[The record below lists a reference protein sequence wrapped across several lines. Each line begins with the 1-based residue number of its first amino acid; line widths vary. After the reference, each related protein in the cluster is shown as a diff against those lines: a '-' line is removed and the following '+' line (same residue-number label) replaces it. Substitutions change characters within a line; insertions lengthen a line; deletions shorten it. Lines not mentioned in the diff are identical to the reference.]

1 MATPKMVLRMRLLSP
16 TGTDQ
21 EHPQR
26 KSCRSAY
33 RTIAFLC
40 LGAALIVPANASPPE
55 TAEEQI
61 EFFEKNV
68 RPLLAKNC
76 WACHNPDLKTAELDL
91 TTAAGF
97 TAGAQS
103 GALISKENPAESR
116 LLQVIGYEARLKMPP
131 TGKLSEEE
139 IQTLA
144 RWVGMGAP
152 WPNAEPSPPLRPS
165 KNGKVFTE
173 EEKNFWAFRPVQAY
187 EPPQVN
193 NEKWVRSPV
202 DRFILKKLEAKG
214 LKPAPPAGKETLLR
228 RATYDLT
235 GLPPTEKEIADFLA
249 DRSPKAFEKVVDR
262 LLASARYGERW
273 GRHWLDVARYADSTG
288 NDEDHRYPFSWRYR
302 DYVIESFNRDI
313 PYDQFVREQIAGDL
327 LPPEN
332 PEEVNRR
339 GIIATGFLAL
349 GQKAVAQQDK
359 KKMLYDIYDDQ
370 LDAVSKAFLGVTL
383 ACARCHDHKFDPFLT
398 KDYYALIGIFAST
411 KNFSNSES
419 HVAKLHFSPLAPK
432 KEFDRYLAHREIL
445 YEKAGQID
453 RIVEEET
460 ERADKEHIPRTADYM
475 PAARRVYEGEAS
487 LDAIARDAGLKEETL
502 RRWVEY
508 LKPNG
513 EARPHLEKW
522 FAASADRQRAA
533 AETYREQLLERA
545 AEWRKSLASWR
556 KRQREKLKGLLSM
569 PGKGKPKFKKEK
581 DPFFYEV
588 YFNGGPLAWPE
599 DEPERLFSEPSR
611 ARLHTLNREFLHLK
625 ETSPATPEMAC
636 AVAEGEPVVQRLFI
650 RGDHGNPG
658 EPVPKRFPLILA
670 GDDPPLFQE
679 GSGRRELAEWLTRP
693 DNPLTARVMV
703 NRIWQGHFGE
713 GLVRTPN
720 NFGRM
725 GERPT
730 HPKLLD
736 YLAKRFVEDGWSVK
750 KMHRLLMLSSAY
762 RMSSRAVPRQLDLD
776 QINRLLSRF
785 NPRRLDVEEIRDGLL
800 AMDGSLDF
808 TLGGTLVTFRTYTD
822 SENSNERLS
831 LDPETNNRRM
841 VYLPLRRANLPPLL
855 NMFDFGDA
863 TTSLGKRSPTNV
875 APQAL
880 FMMNSRFVAERS
892 QKLAE
897 TLLAD
902 DSLRDQDRIR
912 RVYLQVLNRR
922 PNAGEIQAGLGYL
935 ENFRKRFP
943 ESIEKP
949 DGWQSFCRILM
960 ASNEFIFVD

>member
-1 MATPKMVLRMRLLSP
+1 MPSLRAGRF
-16 TGTDQ
+16 G
-21 EHPQR
+21 R
-26 KSCRSAY
+26 WKSCRSPY
-33 RTIAFLC
+33 RTFAFLC
-40 LGAALIVPANASPPE
+40 LGATLTVSANASPPE
-55 TAEEQI
+55 TAEERI
-61 EFFEKNV
+61 EFFEKSV

-76 WACHNPDLKTAELDL
+76 SACHNPDLKTAGLDL

-97 TAGAQS
+97 VSGGQS
-103 GALISKENPAESR
+103 GPLVSKENPAESR
-116 LLQVIGYEARLKMPP
+116 LLQVIGYEGRLKMPP
-131 TGKLSEEE
+131 MGKLTEEE

-152 WPNAEPSPPLRPS
+152 WPDAEKSSAAARPS
-165 KNGKVFTE
+165 KKGRVFTE
-173 EEKNFWAFRPVQAY
+173 EERKFWAFRPVQAH

-193 NEKWVRSPV
+193 NENWVQSPV

-214 LKPAPPAGKETLLR
+214 LKPSPPADQETLLR

-235 GLPPTEKEIADFLA
+235 GLPPTEKEISDFLA

-262 LLASARYGERW
+262 LLASPRYGERW

-327 LPPEN
+327 LPSDN
-332 PEEVNRR
+332 PKEVNRR

-398 KDYYALIGIFAST
+398 EDYYALIGMFAST

-419 HVAKLHFSPLAPK
+419 HVSKLHFSPLAPK
-432 KEFDRYLAHREIL
+432 EEFDRYLEHRESI

-453 RIVEEET
+453 KIIEEET
-460 ERADKEHIPRTADYM
+460 ESADEKRISRTADYM
-475 PAARRVYEGEAS
+475 QAARRVYEGGAS
-487 LDAIARDAGLKEETL
+487 LNTVSRDVDLEEETL
-502 RRWVEY
+502 HRWSAY

-513 EARPHLEKW
+513 EARPYLEKW
-522 FAASADRQRAA
+522 YAASAGEERTA
-533 AETYREQLLERA
+533 AEDYQKQFQEQA
-545 AEWRKSLASWR
+545 SEWRKSLASWR
-556 KRQREKLKGLLSM
+556 KREREKLKGLLSM

-581 DPFFYEV
+581 NLLFYEV
-588 YFNGGPLAWPE
+588 YFNSGPLAWPE
-599 DEPERLFSEPSR
+599 EEPERLFSEPSR
-611 ARLHTLNREFLHLK
+611 ERLNTLNEEFRNLK
-625 ETSPATPEMAC
+625 ETSPAKPEMAC

-670 GDDPPLFQE
+670 GDDQPPIQE

-693 DNPLTARVMV
+693 DHPLTARVMV

-720 NFGRM
+720 NFGRV

-730 HPKLLD
+730 HPELLD

-762 RMSSRAVPRQLDLD
+762 RMSSRVGPRQLDLD
-776 QINRLLSRF
+776 QTNRLLSRF

-800 AMDGSLDF
+800 AMDGSLDL
-808 TLGGTLVTFRTYTD
+808 TMGGTLVTFRTYTD

-880 FMMNSRFVAERS
+880 FMMNSGFVAERS

-897 TLLAD
+897 TLLGD
-902 DSLRDQDRIR
+902 DSLTDRDRIHR
-912 RVYLQVLNRR
+912 AYLRVLNRR
-922 PNAGEIQAGLGYL
+922 PNTEEIQAGLGHL
-935 ENFRKRFP
+935 ESFRKKFP
-943 ESIEKP
+943 DTVRKP
-949 DGWQSFCRILM
+949 DAWQSFCRILM
-960 ASNEFIFVD
+960 ASNEFIFLD